1 MYHAYGST
9 CVQIVKWARREE
21 QWRQEERNSQS
32 SSALEL
38 LLFLFKSRD
47 PQDSMNKPILQSV
60 NCDDSINGGDNG
72 ARAVTDGITGPLSSF
87 RHSEKFAS
95 IVCLPFFLVPCGPAS
110 CHQQNT
116 VGGGCSFISQL
127 LRPE

>member
-72 ARAVTDGITGPLSSF
+72 HLQSLMALLTLCRPSGIVRNLHQLYG
-87 RHSEKFAS
+87 
-95 IVCLPFFLVPCGPAS
+95 CLFSLFHV
-110 CHQQNT
+110 
-116 VGGGCSFISQL
+116 VL
-127 LRPE
+127 LHAINRTL